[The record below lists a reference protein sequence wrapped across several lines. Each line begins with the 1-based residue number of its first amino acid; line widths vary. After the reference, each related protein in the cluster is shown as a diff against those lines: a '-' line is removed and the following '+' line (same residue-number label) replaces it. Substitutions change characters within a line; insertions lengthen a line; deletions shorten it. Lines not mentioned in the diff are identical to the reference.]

1 MTDKAIGTVYYISPE
16 QASGKQIDPR
26 SDIYSLG
33 VVMYE
38 MATGKLPFVAESPVS
53 VALMQVNERPK
64 PPRELLPE
72 IPSGVEAMIMTAMD
86 KEPGKAFSKRGGYAS
101 LCAEAS

>member
-1 MTDKAIGTVYYISPE
+1 MPNAETITMTDKAIGTVYYISPE

-64 PPRELLPE
+64 PPRELLPGN
-72 IPSGVEAMIMTAMD
+72 SQRC
-86 KEPGKAFSKRGGYAS
+86 RGDDYDSDG
-101 LCAEAS
+101 